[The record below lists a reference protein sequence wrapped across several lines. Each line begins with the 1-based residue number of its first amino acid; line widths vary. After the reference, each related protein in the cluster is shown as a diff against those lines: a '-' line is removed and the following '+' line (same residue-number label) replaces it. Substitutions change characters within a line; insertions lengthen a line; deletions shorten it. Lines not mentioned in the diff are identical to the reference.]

1 MKISIFGVGY
11 VGCVSGACLAEM
23 GNEIVAVE
31 PNETKVR
38 MVNEGQSPIVEPGLN
53 ELLARMVKTGRLT
66 ATADW
71 AKAVQST
78 ELAMICVGT
87 PSRPNGSIDLKYV
100 LRVCEQ
106 VGQALAAKKE
116 FFTVVIRSTVVPGTV
131 ESVVIPLLEKHSGK
145 RAGVDFGVCMNPE
158 FLREGTS
165 IADFYNPPKT
175 VIGELNAAS
184 GEGLARLYQKLSAPL
199 IRTAI
204 PVAELV
210 KYADN
215 SFHALKICF
224 ANEIGNICKL
234 AGVDSHKVMEI
245 FCMDTK
251 LNISK
256 AYLKPGFAFG
266 GSCLPKDLRS
276 LTYVAKA
283 NDVSVPMLSSL
294 LESNQQQIRRVIQKL
309 LARKGQS
316 LGFVGL
322 SFKEGTDDLRES
334 PIVEVIET
342 MIGKGFK
349 VRIYDRN
356 VSLAR
361 LMGANKEYIEK
372 EIPHVSDLLCGSL
385 DDLIA
390 QSDVLIVTNKDPE
403 YAAPLKRV
411 AGKKMILDLVRIFNA
426 DDQPS
431 SEYEGICW

>member
-23 GNEIVAVE
+23 GNEILAVE

-38 MVNEGQSPIVEPGLN
+38 MVNDGQSPIVEPGLD
-53 ELLARMVKTGRLT
+53 ELLARMVKTRRLA

-71 AKAVQST
+71 SRAIKET

-87 PSRPNGSIDLKYV
+87 PSRANGSIDLKYV

-106 VGQALAAKKE
+106 VGQALGTRDG
-116 FFTVVIRSTVVPGTV
+116 FFTVVIRSTVIPGTV
-131 ESVVIPLLEKHSGK
+131 ESVVIPILEKHSGK

-165 IADFYNPPKT
+165 IADFYSPPKT

-184 GEGLARLYQKLSAPL
+184 GESLARVYQKLPGPL
-199 IRTAI
+199 IRTGI

-234 AGVDSHKVMEI
+234 VGVDSHKVMDI

-276 LTYVAKA
+276 LTYLAKA
-283 NDVSVPMLSSL
+283 NDVGVPMLNSL

-309 LARKGQS
+309 LTRKGS
-316 LGFVGL
+316 ALGFVGL

-356 VSLAR
+356 VSIAR

-372 EIPHVSDLLCGSL
+372 EIPHISELLCGSMG
-385 DDLIA
+385 DLIA
-390 QSDVLIVTNKDPE
+390 QSDVLIVANKDPE
-403 YAAPLKRV
+403 YGQALKAV
-411 AGKKMILDLVRIFNA
+411 AGKKMILDLVRMFNA
-426 DDQPS
+426 NDQPPT
-431 SEYEGICW
+431 EYEGICW